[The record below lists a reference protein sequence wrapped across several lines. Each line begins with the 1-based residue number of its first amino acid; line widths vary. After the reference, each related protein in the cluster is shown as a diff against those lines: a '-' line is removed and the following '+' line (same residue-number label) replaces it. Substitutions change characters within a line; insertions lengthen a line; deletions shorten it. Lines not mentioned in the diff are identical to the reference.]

1 MKNTFKNILLLSALS
16 IFAVGCMDDDQSYP
30 DPNKPE
36 VNVVNQ
42 SITIDE
48 AGDAAIINLTVS
60 RAIGD
65 PIDLVLTPVS
75 GDAVVADYNVS
86 GNGTFNSPDDGVG
99 ATPSFDIVIPAGQTS
114 HEIPVSAIIDLD
126 TNASESVVFELRST
140 GSGQSFVNP
149 STSTIT
155 VNINNAAN
163 TSFGALLEWEGDVT
177 YSFLNA
183 DNEEESL
190 TEGLCDHVDFDLFLN
205 PVGYVAGSAA
215 CPEVNYAFGELA
227 DGDYRVFV
235 DLYDVAPGET
245 PLAPFAIPFKLT
257 LGKVGVI
264 STTLEYNVYTSDSPT
279 SAPAG
284 LNDGLFLAATINVAG
299 GNYTIAD
306 AEGTVVAAE

>member
-60 RAIGD
+60 RAIGA

-75 GDAVVADYNVS
+75 GDAVVLDYNVS

-99 ATPSFDIVIPAGQTS
+99 PTPSFDIVIPAGQTS
-114 HEIPVSAIIDLD
+114 HEIPINALIDLD
-126 TNASESVVFELRST
+126 FSASESVVFELRST

-155 VNINNAAN
+155 VNINNAFN
-163 TSFGALLEWEGDVT
+163 SSFGALLEWEGDVT
-177 YSFLNA
+177 YSYINE
-183 DNEEESL
+183 DNEEDML

-215 CPEVNYAFGELA
+215 CPEFNYAFGELA
-227 DGDYRVFV
+227 DGDYQVFV
-235 DLYDVAPGET
+235 DLYSVDPSEI
-245 PLAPFAIPFKLT
+245 PLASFAIPFKLT

-264 STTLEYNVYTSDSPT
+264 STTLEYNVFNSDSPV

-284 LNDGLFLAATINVAG
+284 LNDGLFLAATVNVTG

-306 AEGTVVAAE
+306 AEGNVVLTE